1 MTVNG
6 FNRKNMDMELII
18 GMEEEFTKVNGRMI
32 KWMDKVILL
41 EKMVSLMKGFGRI
54 TRWFMLKNENFIFIK
69 FKFIK
74 IYKQI
79 CRV

>member
-32 KWMDKVILL
+32 K
-41 EKMVSLMKGFGRI
+41 
-54 TRWFMLKNENFIFIK
+54 
-69 FKFIK
+69 
-74 IYKQI
+74 
-79 CRV
+79 